1 MQCFSLHDDKRTKC
15 TLITMYF
22 SDAFLNTTVTIDTN
36 YAKCVRNRKKKIS
49 INVVLK
55 YERQQVKRQTYDK
68 TGR

>member
-1 MQCFSLHDDKRTKC
+1 
-15 TLITMYF
+15 MYF